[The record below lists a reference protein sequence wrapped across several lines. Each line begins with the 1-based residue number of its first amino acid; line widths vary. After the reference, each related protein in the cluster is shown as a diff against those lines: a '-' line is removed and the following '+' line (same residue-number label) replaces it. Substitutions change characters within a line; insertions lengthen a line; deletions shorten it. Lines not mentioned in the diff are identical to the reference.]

1 MWGMEARIKELFN
14 KHINKT
20 ISEEEFKEL
29 FEYLEQPEHKDDILN
44 LMKQHELHVDDNEL
58 PDVDWDSMYRN
69 IVQEELSATK
79 RKRAWFY
86 YVAASLLV
94 IVGFYFVLGS
104 NKDKSSVRTLVQVN
118 DVPPGSSKALLT
130 LADGSE
136 ISLSKNREGL
146 LASQGTVKITKRTDG
161 LVEYSST
168 DNSQINKFNTLTTPN
183 GGTYSLELPD
193 GTMVWLNA
201 ASSIKYPVSFGK
213 KERRVEVS
221 GEVYFEVAKD
231 KTRPFYVKTGSAE
244 IQVLGT
250 HFNVMTYPDKFRS
263 ELTLLEG
270 SVRFIKGK
278 QQEMLSPGEQFQFV
292 ENADAIKRVQANIE
306 EVMAWRNNLFVF
318 NNTGIAEIMKD
329 VARWYNVKIQYEGEI
344 PDVSFTGI
352 IPRNTNVSKVLNALT
367 LTNDVVFGIKQ
378 DVIIC
383 RKVEK

>member
-94 IVGFYFVLGS
+94 IVGFYFMLGS

-278 QQEMLSPGEQFQFV
+278 QQEILSPGEQFQFV